1 MYIHCSLRLIE
12 IKKVV
17 QCVSHF
23 YPVLKSK
30 IQSGVYKFL
39 FFFKHILVLKLAVFD
54 MT

>member
-1 MYIHCSLRLIE
+1 MHIHCSLRLIE

-17 QCVSHF
+17 QCISHF

-30 IQSGVYKFL
+30 IQSGVYKF
-39 FFFKHILVLKLAVFD
+39 FFLTYPSPEIGSFD